1 MRVYSAA
8 FLISMA
14 FATPAMALS
23 SGPIFDPRA
32 PSICNI
38 GQTKATA
45 QSALPGNEIVR
56 PGTRNQF
63 ARGRDQNRSSRPRM
77 QG

>member
-45 QSALPGNEIVR
+45 PVGSSGNEIVR
-56 PGTRNQF
+56 PGTQINLRAVVRSKSFF
-63 ARGRDQNRSSRPRM
+63 ASSDT
-77 QG
+77 G